1 MDNLK
6 LNDTISFYRK
16 KQGLTQEELAGK
28 LGVTNQS
35 VSKWE
40 SAQCCPDISLIPK
53 LADIF
58 EISIDELFGNE
69 PRMSVTKGVNDT
81 KKDAVFSEAMKIMK
95 ESGTVSTSLLQRKLN
110 IGYEQAVHLIDL
122 LKGEVKDK
130 EDCSS
135 QFSWPNDDI
144 LRVVVARGKKVISI
158 DDIDKTIDITFPKNC
173 NETTRQYFKVEVF
186 GNICCDASINGD
198 VISHGKIECNQINGD
213 VKKCEGDIE
222 CQGDINGSANANG
235 SISCGKSISGGVQ
248 CGNSVACGQSIN
260 GAINCGNNVGCGVSI
275 KGDINCG
282 GNIECKKIEG
292 DVECQG
298 NIIYK

>member
-6 LNDTISFYRK
+6 LKDTICFYRK
-16 KQGLTQEELAGK
+16 KQGLTQEELAQR

-40 SAQCCPDISLIPK
+40 SAQCCPDISLIQK

-58 EISIDELFGNE
+58 EISIDELFGKE
-69 PRMSVTKGVNDT
+69 HRPYMTRMVTD
-81 KKDAVFSEAMKIMK
+81 DAIFSEAVKIVN
-95 ESGTVSTSLLQRKLN
+95 ESGKISASLLQRKLN
-110 IGYEQAVHLIDL
+110 IGYKEAVDLIDL
-122 LKGEVKDK
+122 IKDEVIDK
-130 EDCSS
+130 EDSSS
-135 QFSWPNDDI
+135 QFSWPDDDTY
-144 LRVVVARGKKVISI
+144 RVIVTKGKKVMAVDEIT
-158 DDIDKTIDITFPKNC
+158 KTINIDFPKNS
-173 NETTRQYFKVEVF
+173 NETAREYFKVEVF
-186 GNICCDASINGD
+186 GNICCDSNINGD
-198 VISHGKIECNQINGD
+198 VIAHGKIECNQINGD
-213 VKKCEGDIE
+213 VKNCEGDIE

-260 GAINCGNNVGCGVSI
+260 GAINCGDNVACGISI
-275 KGDINCG
+275 TGDINCG